1 MDHYRIT
8 FESPFF
14 LLLLAL
20 VPWIWWFSFR
30 RLRSFGIVRRLT
42 AIALRTLVAVL
53 LILALAEVQMVRVS
67 DRMTVL
73 YLVDESLSVPEDRR
87 LAEAR
92 YVNEAIR
99 RQRRG
104 GDRAGVI
111 VFGREAA
118 IEVPPYDDAVQMLE
132 RIESPISGD
141 NTDIS
146 AAMRLAEATFP
157 EDSARR
163 VVLVS
168 DGGENL
174 GNAIQQAQSL
184 VQAGVG
190 IDVLPIRFRPRGEI
204 IVERV
209 TVPSDL
215 RLGQPFD
222 LKVVITNTAEAKAG
236 RPGMVRGKLQISVT
250 DQGRTRLLSDD
261 LVELPPGKKVFT
273 LRPKPIDA
281 AGFYNYTARF
291 IPLRPEDDAMEQN
304 NRASGFAQVRGKG
317 QVLLI
322 EDGQHRGQFER
333 MVEALRREKLEVTVR
348 PSSESFAGLAE
359 LQQYDA
365 VLLANV
371 PRDEFS
377 DEQIAMLVRNTQQ
390 LGCGLVMLGATGSFG
405 AGDWANTELEKAM
418 PVDFRIKNLKVMP
431 RGALAMLMHAT
442 EVDVGNFWQKK
453 IAQQAIDALGERDFC
468 GVIHFDN
475 AGLGLTGMRWLWSPP
490 MSLVGPNRD
499 LMARQLERMIPGDM
513 PDFEPGMKACL
524 QSLVGVQEAAVRHM
538 IVISDGD
545 PQPPTQATVNAL
557 VKAKITVSTVAVGA
571 HGPAESRSMASIASQ
586 TGGKYYKV
594 KNPNALPKIFQ
605 REARRVAQ
613 PLVYKDA
620 KGFQPKVVHYHEI
633 VNGISNPLPPIS
645 GYVLT
650 SKKENPLVEVLMR
663 CPVPGKEENCTLLA
677 SWPYGLG
684 KTVAFTTDSGFSLA
698 NQWTGWDD
706 YDKLFGQ
713 MVRWAMRPVD
723 EEGKFTVATDFKDGK
738 VRVVVTALDKND
750 EFQNFLDLSATAVS
764 PELKPVDLRMEQT
777 APGRYVGEFPA
788 ADAGSYM
795 VMLSPG
801 PGKAPLRTGINVP
814 YSDEFRGLATNETL
828 LDRLAKLVPK
838 NGAAGRL
845 IDAPEEFQDRD
856 FDKLLA
862 VNSFRHDLKKA
873 TSSQDVWYYA
883 VLAASCLLF
892 CDVFVRRVQ
901 VSVPWGKAWGYLLR
915 RKPAPAA
922 APTIERLR
930 SRKAEVGSQL
940 EQLRA
945 GVRFEAPAGAAT
957 ELPGS
962 AGVPPTDAPPVAPAS
977 AGEPSKEESYT
988 SRLLKAKKKA
998 FEPKKE

>member
-1 MDHYRIT
+1 MGNYRIS
-8 FESPFF
+8 FESPAY
-14 LLLLAL
+14 LLLLVL
-20 VPWIWWFSFR
+20 VLWIWWFSFH
-30 RLRSFGIVRRLT
+30 RLRSFGIIRRLT
-42 AIALRTLVAVL
+42 AIALRTSVVVL
-53 LILALAEVQMVRVS
+53 LILALAEVQMVRIS

-92 YVNEAIR
+92 YVNAAIR
-99 RQRRG
+99 RHRHG

-118 IEVPPYDDAVQMLE
+118 IEVPPYDDAVQMLQ

-146 AAMRLAEATFP
+146 AAMRLAEASFP

-163 VVLVS
+163 VVLIS

-174 GNAIQQAQSL
+174 GNAVEQAQSL
-184 VQAGVG
+184 VRAGVG

-209 TVPSDL
+209 TVPNDL

-222 LKVVITNTAEAKAG
+222 LKVVITNTAEAKA
-236 RPGMVRGKLQISVT
+236 PPSSMVRGKLQISVT
-250 DQGRTRLLSDD
+250 EQGRTRLISDD

-273 LRPKPIDA
+273 LRPKPINA

-304 NRASGFAQVRGKG
+304 NRASGFTQVRGKG

-333 MVEALRREKLEVTVR
+333 MVEALRREKLDVTVR
-348 PSSESFAGLAE
+348 PSGESFAALAE

-405 AGDWANTELEKAM
+405 AGDWTGSELEKAM

-453 IAQQAIDALGERDFC
+453 IAQQAIGALGERDFC

-475 AGLGLTGMRWLWSPP
+475 WGTGMKWLWSPAL
-490 MSLVGPNRD
+490 SIVGPNRD
-499 LMARQLERMIPGDM
+499 LMVVQLDRMIPGDM

-524 QSLVGVQEAAVRHM
+524 QALVNVQEAAVRHV

-545 PQPPTQATVNAL
+545 PQPPTQATINAL

-586 TGGKYYKV
+586 TSGKYYKV
-594 KNPNALPKIFQ
+594 NNPNALPKIFQ

-613 PLVYKDA
+613 PLVYKDP

-713 MVRWAMRPVD
+713 MVRWAMRPVN

-738 VRVVVTALDKND
+738 VRVVVSALDKND
-750 EFQNFLDLSATAVS
+750 EFQNFLDMSATAVS
-764 PELKPVDLRMEQT
+764 PELKPIDLRMEQT
-777 APGRYVGEFPA
+777 APGRYVGQFPA
-788 ADAGSYM
+788 ADPGSYM

-828 LDRLAKLVPK
+828 LARLAKLVPK
-838 NGAAGRL
+838 GGAAGRL
-845 IDAPEEFQDRD
+845 IDAPEEFQERD
-856 FDKLLA
+856 LDKLLA
-862 VNSFRHDLKKA
+862 VDSFRHDLKKA
-873 TSSQDVWYYA
+873 TSNQDVWNWA
-883 VLAASCLLF
+883 VLAASCLLLF
-892 CDVFVRRVQ
+892 DVFVRRVQ
-901 VSVPWGKAWGYLLR
+901 VSVPWDKAWGFLLR

-922 APTIERLR
+922 TPTIERLR

-945 GVRFEAPAGAAT
+945 ATRFEAPPGAAA

-962 AGVPPTDAPPVAPAS
+962 ARPAPADKPS
-977 AGEPSKEESYT
+977 AAPAAPSPAGEPSKEESYT
-988 SRLLKAKKKA
+988 SRLLKAKKNA

>member
-1 MDHYRIT
+1 MGNYRIS
-8 FESPFF
+8 FESPWY
-14 LLLLAL
+14 LLLLVL

-30 RLRSFGIVRRLT
+30 RLRSFGIIRRLT
-42 AIALRTLVAVL
+42 AIALRTLVALL
-53 LILALAEVQMVRVS
+53 LIAALAEVQMVRVS
-67 DRMTVL
+67 GRMTVL

-92 YVNEAIR
+92 YVNAAIR
-99 RQRRG
+99 RHRHG

-118 IEVPPYDDAVQMLE
+118 IEVPPYDDNVQMLQ
-132 RIESPISGD
+132 RTESAISGD

-146 AAMRLAEATFP
+146 AAMRLAEASFP

-163 VVLVS
+163 VVLIS

-174 GNAIQQAQSL
+174 GNALEQAQSL
-184 VQAGVG
+184 VRAGVG

-209 TVPSDL
+209 TVPNEL

-222 LKVVITNTAEAKAG
+222 LKVVITNTAEAKAPSSG
-236 RPGMVRGKLQISVT
+236 VVRGKLQVSVS
-250 DQGRTRLLSDD
+250 DQGPTRLLSDD

-291 IPLRPEDDAMEQN
+291 IPLRPEDNAIQQN
-304 NRASGFAQVRGKG
+304 KRASGFAQVRGKG
-317 QVLLI
+317 QVLVI

-333 MVEALRREKLEVTVR
+333 MVEALRREKIEVTVR
-348 PSSESFAGLAE
+348 PSGESFAGLAE

-371 PRDEFS
+371 PRDDFS

-390 LGCGLVMLGATGSFG
+390 LGCGLLMLGATGSFG
-405 AGDWANTELEKAM
+405 AGDWTGSELEKAM

-453 IAQQAIDALGERDFC
+453 IAQQAIGALGERDFC

-475 AGLGLTGMRWLWSPP
+475 WGTGMKWLWSPAL
-490 MSLVGPNRD
+490 SIVGPNRD
-499 LMARQLERMIPGDM
+499 LMAMQLDRMIPGDM

-524 QSLVGVQEAAVRHM
+524 QALVNLQEAAVRHV

-545 PQPPTQATVNAL
+545 PQPPTQATISAL

-586 TGGKYYKV
+586 TGGKYYRV
-594 KNPNALPKIFQ
+594 NNPNALPKIFQ

-613 PLVYKDA
+613 PLVYKNQN
-620 KGFQPKVVHYHEI
+620 GFQPKVVHYHEI
-633 VNGISNPLPPIS
+633 VNGISNPLPPIT

-713 MVRWAMRPVD
+713 MVRWAMRPVG

-738 VRVVVTALDKND
+738 VRVVVSALDKND
-750 EFQNFLDLSATAVS
+750 EFQNFLDMSATAVS
-764 PELKPVDLRMEQT
+764 PELKPINVRMEQT
-777 APGRYVGEFPA
+777 APGRYVGQFPA
-788 ADAGSYM
+788 ADPGSYM

-828 LDRLAKLVPK
+828 LQRLAKLVPK
-838 NGAAGRL
+838 GGAAGRL
-845 IDAPEEFQDRD
+845 IDAPEEFQERD

-862 VNSFRHDLKKA
+862 VDSFRHDLKKA
-873 TSSQDVWYYA
+873 TSNQDVLELRGAGGKLPA
-883 VLAASCLLF
+883 VF
-892 CDVFVRRVQ
+892 QR
-901 VSVPWGKAWGYLLR
+901 LR
-915 RKPAPAA
+915 SPGAGERSLGQGLGLPAA
-922 APTIERLR
+922 AKAGPGRGADHRALAEPQGRGGLAVGAAPGRHPLR
-930 SRKAEVGSQL
+930 G
-940 EQLRA
+940 
-945 GVRFEAPAGAAT
+945 PAGRADRRRPAAGT
-957 ELPGS
+957 RRTASS
-962 AGVPPTDAPPVAPAS
+962 AVRPALAGRAKARGGKLHVAIAQGEEEGV
-977 AGEPSKEESYT
+977 
-988 SRLLKAKKKA
+988 
-998 FEPKKE
+998 